1 MVLFYQEHNAV
12 AESFFKFL
20 KLEEL
25 NRKFFHSQ
33 SELPLS
39 MTAYANWY
47 NRERPHSANSGDSP
61 HDAEANFYR

>member
-1 MVLFYQEHNAV
+1 
-12 AESFFKFL
+12 L

-33 SELPLS
+33 SELSLS

-47 NRERPHSANSGDSP
+47 NRERPHSANSGYSP
-61 HDAEANFYR
+61 HDAETNFYR